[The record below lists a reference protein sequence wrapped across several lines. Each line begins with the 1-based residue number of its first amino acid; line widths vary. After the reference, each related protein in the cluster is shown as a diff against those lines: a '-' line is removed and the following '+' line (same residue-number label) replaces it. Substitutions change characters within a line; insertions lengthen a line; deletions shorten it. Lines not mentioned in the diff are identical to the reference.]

1 MSPSPVFPAAPT
13 LPFLLEV
20 GVEELPSGAV
30 APAVA
35 QLKDALLARL
45 SDARLAPASI
55 DAVQTF
61 ATPRRLSLLIAN
73 LPARQPDAQFE
84 VRGPNVKAAF
94 DANNAP
100 TKAALGFAA
109 KNGVPVENLVVVG
122 DYVTATRHEAGKP
135 TGEVLAQIIP
145 DVLKALTFPKFMRW
159 GTGTY
164 RFGRPLRRLV
174 ALLGPDIVPFEIE
187 GIASGRETM
196 GHRFLS
202 HAPVVINQPADYADA
217 LRAAFVEPD
226 PSVRRERIIADAQK
240 LAQTVGGTAVLPD
253 ALVDENTY
261 LTEWVTGVLGNF
273 DADYLTLP
281 RPVLETAMKKHQRFF
296 PVEGADGNLLPHFIA
311 IRSGGDAHLAT
322 VQAGYQAVLGSRFG
336 DARFFFDHDKAS
348 TLSDK
353 TPKTERIVFQEKLGT
368 LFDKTRRIAAI
379 MERSHLTGWTH
390 DAVHA
395 RRAVELS
402 KTDLATEIVAELPA
416 LQGVMGREF
425 ARMDGEPEAVAIA
438 LFEQYLPRTA
448 GDELPHGRIGTALSL
463 ADRVDTLVGY
473 MAFVG
478 TEPKGS
484 SDPFGLKRAASAI
497 VDMLAR
503 DRSLPDLSALI
514 GAAQSAYEAQGLQI
528 VATPGDNI
536 QSLFA
541 ARLHGV
547 LEERG
552 IRYDLID
559 ALLAAPW
566 DNIASLIKRA
576 DVLGAML
583 IGAEEI
589 AVVQTAT
596 RIRNILKNVKE
607 PIADAPNLAH
617 LTAPEERTL
626 HAFLQTVVPQV
637 ERDLA
642 NGEYTDALDTLAA
655 LANPVSRLFDH
666 VMIMADDL
674 NVRASRLALLAR
686 ADRLFL
692 RLADFSQLVQE

>member
-1 MSPSPVFPAAPT
+1 MSPSPVSPAAST

-45 SDARLAPASI
+45 GEARLAPASP

-61 ATPRRLSLLIAN
+61 ATPRRLSLLIPD
-73 LPARQPDAQFE
+73 LPAQQPDAQFE
-84 VRGPNVKAAF
+84 VRGPNIKAAF

-100 TKAALGFAA
+100 TKAAQGFAA
-109 KNGVPVENLVVVG
+109 KNGVPVESLVVVG
-122 DYVTATRHEAGKP
+122 EYVTATRHEAGKP
-135 TGEVLAQIIP
+135 TGDVLAQIIP
-145 DVLKALTFPKFMRW
+145 DVLKTLTFPKFMRW

-174 ALLGPDIVPFEIE
+174 ALLGADIVPFEVE
-187 GIASGRETM
+187 GVSSGRETV

-202 HAPVVINQPADYADA
+202 HAPVQISQPADYADA

-226 PSVRRERIIADAQK
+226 PAVRRERIIEGSQK
-240 LAQTVGGTAVLPD
+240 LAQAVGGTAVLPD

-273 DADYLTLP
+273 ESDYLSLP

-311 IRSGGDAHLAT
+311 IRSGSDAHLPT
-322 VQAGYQAVLGSRFG
+322 VQAGYEAVLGSRFN

-348 TLSDK
+348 SLFDK

-368 LFDKTRRIAAI
+368 LFDKTKRIAAI
-379 MERSHLTGWTH
+379 MEQTHLTGWTH

-425 ARMDGEPEAVAIA
+425 ARMDNEPEAVAVA

-473 MAFVG
+473 LTFVG

-497 VDMLAR
+497 VDILAR
-503 DRSLPDLSALI
+503 DRSLPNLSVLL
-514 GAAQSAYEAQGLQI
+514 GATQAAYEAQGLQK
-528 VATPGDNI
+528 AAKPGDL

-566 DNIASLIKRA
+566 DNIASVIKRG

-607 PIADAPNLAH
+607 PIADAPNIAH
-617 LTAPEERTL
+617 LTAPEERTV

-674 NVRASRLALLAR
+674 DVRASRLALLAR

-692 RLADFSQLVQE
+692 KLADFSQLVQE